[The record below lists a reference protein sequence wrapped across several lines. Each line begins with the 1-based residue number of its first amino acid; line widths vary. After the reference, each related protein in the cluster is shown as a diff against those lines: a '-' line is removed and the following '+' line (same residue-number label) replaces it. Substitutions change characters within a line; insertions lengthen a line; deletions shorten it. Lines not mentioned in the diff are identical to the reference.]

1 MDKRNIEELLEFF
14 WMQREDGKTQLDK
27 ILDSKGEKVKT
38 SEIDYLVKAGFLKI
52 EESCI
57 YFLTKGETIARRII
71 RGHRLAERL
80 FTDVLGLDIRTIESN
95 ACKFEHIVHDEVAE
109 AICTLLGHP
118 KECPHGRPIPQGEC
132 CLKTTKEIARIILP
146 LSEMPFGQR
155 CKVVYITTGHLHR
168 LNRLSS
174 LGVMPGVVVSLRQR
188 FPTPILDVEH
198 TQIAIEE
205 EILKDIYVR
214 RIN

>member
-1 MDKRNIEELLEFF
+1 MDKRNIEEILEFI
-14 WMQREDGKTQLDK
+14 WMQREDK
-27 ILDSKGEKVKT
+27 KT
-38 SEIDYLVKAGFLKI
+38 SLEEILSSEEEKIQRSEVDQLTDAGFLKLKD
-52 EESCI
+52 EHI
-57 YFLTKGETIARRII
+57 YFTAKGEAIARRII

-80 FTDVLGLDIRTIESN
+80 FTDVLELNIRTIESN
-95 ACKFEHIVHDEVAE
+95 ACKFEHIVHDEVAQ

-132 CLKTTKEIARIILP
+132 CLKAEKELARIILP
-146 LSEMPFGQR
+146 LSDMPFGEK
-155 CKVVYITTGHLHR
+155 CKVVYITTDHLHR

-174 LGVMPGVVVSLRQR
+174 LGIVPGVIVSLRQR

-205 EILKDIYVR
+205 KILQDIYVR
-214 RIN
+214 KIN